1 MKRKSGTIINILLV
15 FSAFWILADRGSTVI
30 AAAPIANSSFD
41 NLIVPGDRIGPVGM
55 GKAVS
60 EIVRQL
66 GKPDK
71 EWRSKF
77 RGPGYDADEVHYI
90 YNRYGIWF
98 TWMDKGLQPVVESG
112 LRGICVDSN
121 RWRTSKGLRVGCSI
135 QDVINAY
142 GDPDHV
148 FGATTDKPECTL
160 WYNSGIVFQAKNRNS
175 PIYCI
180 YIVPAG
186 EFGG

>member
-1 MKRKSGTIINILLV
+1 MKTTFESLIKGLIISASWIVAASGLLLPV
-15 FSAFWILADRGSTVI
+15 D
-30 AAAPIANSSFD
+30 AATDGPSFD
-41 NLIVPGDRIGPVGM
+41 NLIVPGDRIGPVAM

-60 EIVRQL
+60 EIVGQL

-112 LRGICVDSN
+112 LRGVCVDSN
-121 RWRTSKGLRVGCSI
+121 RWRTYKGLRVGCSI

-142 GDPDHV
+142 GDPDHL

-180 YIVPAG
+180 YIVPARD
-186 EFGG
+186 FGG